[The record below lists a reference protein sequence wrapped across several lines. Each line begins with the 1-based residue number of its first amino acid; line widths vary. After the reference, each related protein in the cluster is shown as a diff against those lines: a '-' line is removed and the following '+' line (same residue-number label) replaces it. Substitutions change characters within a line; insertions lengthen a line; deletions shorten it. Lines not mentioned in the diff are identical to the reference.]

1 MARQT
6 SSRMIGRG
14 DELAELTVLLTDAA
28 AGTAGVALLGGDAG
42 AGKTRLLQELI
53 AAAADRGFLTF
64 TGSCA
69 PVGDN
74 GLPYLPV
81 LDALRQVEE
90 LPEGRALLE
99 RTVRQRPPLG
109 RLLPHLVLD
118 PVPTDTDEGL
128 VQGQLF
134 EALHRVLL
142 DLSAQAPVL
151 LVFEDL
157 HWADS
162 ATRDLL
168 SFLARTLR
176 AGRVA
181 VVASYRTDDLHR
193 RHPLRPLVA
202 ELSRLPQIRRVQ
214 LTALRRDQL
223 AELVEALTG
232 QPADARQVE
241 NLLHRS
247 GGNPFFAEELLQSEG
262 SRRDLPTNLA
272 DVLLDRVAQL
282 PEPAVRVL
290 TAVAVA
296 AREVDE
302 SLLAEV
308 VDRPDDEF
316 DAGLRQA
323 LESGLLRNI
332 RDGYTP
338 RHALLQE
345 AIYGDLLPGERGR
358 WHARF
363 AAALASRSGNRAE
376 LAHHLLGARRR
387 AEALPV
393 LLAAAAEA
401 ETVAASGEALR
412 HLEQALDLL
421 EDLGSGPDG
430 IDRLDLLARAADAA
444 FGAGEPRRAVALGR
458 AAIEEADR
466 TAGVARRAAARE
478 RQAQYILDID
488 AEEHEK
494 AFVPAAEAAAL
505 LADQPES
512 ALNARVF
519 ATWARCLL
527 WSDVQTAAAL
537 LEQATAVAERVGA
550 DHLAADAI
558 VSRALLAQRG
568 IIDDDPA
575 ALFGRALAKV
585 GTSPAGWPVR
595 IRALRFETSRKMDD
609 GDLIGALAAA
619 DEGVALAR
627 EAGLVWAAYGLDLQL
642 IRGWVLMAQGRWDE
656 MLADAYRAMYA
667 PSSAAGLLA
676 SQAVWVL
683 VGRGDPA
690 CEQVAARL
698 RSRRPDWFLD
708 LQLKLAEMRWRVRQ
722 GRPEVTMAL
731 ADSVRADLGPNG
743 GYGSEYLVMLVEET
757 EALALSAERARTGGD
772 ASAAASLAVQAAS
785 KIDEAR
791 RSIGTRVD
799 MRYDRA
805 LLARIAAEIA
815 RAAGTDTDTDW
826 AQFEQAAELAG
837 QFPDVTLARSRRFG
851 VRLAAGLRDE
861 TTAELGRAAVAG
873 ATALGATW
881 LADQVLGSAQRA
893 RLPLTGTSRLES
905 SVELMTAREA
915 EVLALLAT
923 GRSNGEIA
931 KVLFISAKT
940 ASVHVSHIL
949 AKLGAG
955 SRTEAVALA
964 RARGL
969 LSGSRQ

>member
-6 SSRMIGRG
+6 STRMIGRG
-14 DELAELTVLLTDAA
+14 DELAELTVLLADAA

-42 AGKTRLLQELI
+42 GGKTRLLQELI
-53 AAAADRGFLTF
+53 RAASDRGFLTL

-90 LPEGRALLE
+90 LAEGRALLE

-134 EALHRVLL
+134 EAVHRVLL

-176 AGRVA
+176 SGRVA

-202 ELSRLPQIRRVQ
+202 EMSRLPQVRRVQ

-247 GGNPFFAEELLQSEG
+247 GGNPFFAEELLQSQG
-262 SRRDLPTNLA
+262 SRRDLPINLA

-282 PEPAVRVL
+282 PETASRVL

-308 VDRPDDEF
+308 VGLPDDEF
-316 DAGLRQA
+316 DAGLRQS

-332 RDGYTP
+332 RDGYAP

-345 AIYGDLLPGERGR
+345 AIYGDLLPGERSR

-363 AAALASRSGNRAE
+363 AAALAARSGNPAE

-401 ETVAASGEALR
+401 EKMAASGEALR
-412 HLEQALDLL
+412 HLEQVLDLVD
-421 EDLGSGPDG
+421 DLGSGPES
-430 IDRLDLLARAADAA
+430 IDRLELLTRTADAA

-466 TAGVARRAAARE
+466 TADVSRRAAARE

-494 AFVPAAEAAAL
+494 GFLPAAEAAEL
-505 LADQPES
+505 LSDQPET
-512 ALNARVF
+512 ALTARVF

-527 WSDVQTAAAL
+527 WSDVQAAAAL
-537 LEQATAVAERVGA
+537 LERATAVAERVGA

-568 IIDDDPA
+568 IIKDDPA

-595 IRALRFETSRKMDD
+595 IRALRFQTSRLLDD
-609 GDLIGALAAA
+609 GDLTGALAVA
-619 DEGVALAR
+619 DEGVALAK
-627 EAGLVWAAYGLDLQL
+627 EAGLAWAAYGLDLQL
-642 IRGWVLMAQGRWDE
+642 IRGWVLMATGRWDE
-656 MLADAYRAMYA
+656 VLADAYKAMYA
-667 PSSAAGLLA
+667 PSGAAGLLA

-722 GRPEVTMAL
+722 GRPEVTVAV
-731 ADSVRADLGPNG
+731 ADSVRAELGPQG

-757 EALALSAERARTGGD
+757 AALALLAERARAAGD
-772 ASAAASLAVQAAS
+772 AAGAESLAAQAAK
-785 KIDEAR
+785 KIVDAR
-791 RSIGTRVD
+791 RAVGTRVE
-799 MRYDRA
+799 MRYDVM
-805 LLARIAAEIA
+805 LLARIAAEAA
-815 RAAGTDTDTDW
+815 RAAGTETDAHW
-826 AQFEQAAELAG
+826 AAFEQAAELAG
-837 QFPDVTLARSRRFG
+837 QIPDLMLARARRFA

-861 TTAELGRAAVAG
+861 TTAELGRAAVAQ
-873 ATALGATW
+873 ASAVGATW
-881 LADQVLGSAQRA
+881 LADQVVGAAQRA
-893 RLPLTGTSRLES
+893 RLPLTGTSRSEP
-905 SVELMTAREA
+905 SVELMTARET
-915 EVLALLAT
+915 EVLGLVAA
-923 GRSNGEIA
+923 GRSNGDIA
-931 KVLFISAKT
+931 KELFISAKT

-955 SRTEAVALA
+955 SRTEAVAMA